1 MHTPFFP
8 NFRPRL
14 AACRQSATHRIRR
27 ASLAELDSY
36 MSSIFPPQL
45 LSQAEEGLNSRDRIY
60 TLRLTLQCFLYQVL
74 RPKTSCREIVRNVQ
88 TVIRRLADLAIDEG
102 TSAYCQARK
111 RLPLELIGKLMQ
123 MAAQRADRLAGSGGQ
138 INGRMVKVVD
148 CSSAK
153 ASDTAENQKRF
164 PQPSEQKPGCGFPV
178 VRLLVLYSLNSGSVL
193 NVVMSSLHKHEVR
206 LLRQLRR
213 DLHKGDVLL
222 GDRAYGDFATLA
234 TLPSQGVDVVARLN
248 AMRKVDF
255 RKGQRLGKND
265 ALFVWKR
272 SDTASALFTPQQWR
286 KLPETLQVRIIRFQA
301 TIRGRA
307 RRITLVTTLLD
318 PKLYPADQ
326 LAGLYARRWTLELCL
341 RDLKTTMGMEMLR
354 CKTPAMVRKEILT
367 YLLAHN
373 LMRCLIAEVVARYT
387 VDLQRISFKG
397 TIDTFRQYTL
407 AIAAARNRKMRNQL
421 WVDMLAN
428 LAWDKVPLRPGRQEP
443 RALKQ
448 RPKNFGWLTKPRQ
461 LFKDV
466 AHRNRYW
473 ISKPRNY
480 RSLN

>member
-8 NFRPRL
+8 ALRPKL
-14 AACRQSATHRIRR
+14 AACRFSASHQIRR
-27 ASLAELDSY
+27 ASLAQLDSY
-36 MSSIFPPQL
+36 MATIFPPQL
-45 LSQAEEGLNSRDRIY
+45 LSQADEGLNSRDRIF

-74 RPKTSCREIVRNVQ
+74 RRGTSCREIVRHVQ
-88 TVIRRLADLAIDEG
+88 GLMRTLTDTAIDEG

-111 RLPLELIGKLMQ
+111 RLPLHLVKKLVPL
-123 MAAQRADRLAGSGGQ
+123 AAQTADRRAGRGGQ
-138 INGRMVKVVD
+138 INGRPVKVVD

-153 ASDTAENQKRF
+153 APDTPANQKRF

-178 VRLLVLYSLNSGSVL
+178 IRLLVLFSLNSGSVL
-193 NVVMSSLHKHEVR
+193 NAILSDLHKHEVR
-206 LLRQLRR
+206 LLRQLRN
-213 DLHKGDVLL
+213 DLHKGDILL
-222 GDRAYGDFATLA
+222 GDRAYGDFTTLA
-234 TLPSQGVDVVARLN
+234 TLPARGVDVVARLN

-272 SDTASALFTPQQWR
+272 SDTASVLFTPKQWR
-286 KLPETLQVRIIRFQA
+286 KLPETIAVRIVRFRA

-307 RRITLVTTLLD
+307 RHITLVTTLLD
-318 PKLYPADQ
+318 PTLYSADQ

-341 RDLKTTMGMEMLR
+341 RDLKTTLGMEMLR
-354 CKTPAMVRKEILT
+354 CKTPSMVRKEVAA

-373 LMRCLIAEVVARYT
+373 LIRCLVAEAIGRHQI
-387 VDLQRISFKG
+387 DLQRVSFKG
-397 TIDTFRQYTL
+397 TVDSFRQYT
-407 AIAAARNRKMRNQL
+407 APISAARSQKMRDQL
-421 WVDMLAN
+421 WLDLLAS
-428 LAWDKVPLRPGRQEP
+428 LAQDTVPLRPGRQEP

-461 LFKDV
+461 SFRSV

-473 ISKPRNY
+473 TSKPRDY